1 MKPKKKHIIVK
12 AFLTQKESH
21 IVNCADGTSIEL
33 YLGRKYGENSR
44 EINPVVCEV
53 THKADDVEQVDIGD
67 LLIVHHNTLTN
78 EANVIKKDYSEQSVI
93 MPILADNMLYAKIN
107 RITGELTPL
116 YGNFIAERI
125 DVVRK
130 SIIISDEGKKEE
142 VKFKILAT
150 PLDCDDVAVDDTVI
164 CYKLSDYEMVYN
176 FNGSEKRAIRI
187 WKEDI
192 LAVFDKV

>member
-78 EANVIKKDYSEQSVI
+78 EASVIKSDYNEQSVI

-107 RITGELTPL
+107 RETGELTPL

-125 DVVRK
+125 DVVKK
-130 SIIISDEGKKEE
+130 SVIIYDEGKKEE
-142 VKFKILAT
+142 VKFKILAA
-150 PLDCDDVAVDDTVI
+150 PSDCNDVAIGDNVI

>member
-12 AFLTQKESH
+12 AFLAQKESH

-107 RITGELTPL
+107 KITGELTPL

-125 DVVRK
+125 DVVKK
-130 SIIISDEGKKEE
+130 SVIIYDEGKKEE

-150 PLDCDDVAVDDTVI
+150 PSDCDDVAIGDNII

>member
-12 AFLTQKESH
+12 AFLAQKESH
-21 IVNCADGTSIEL
+21 IVKCADGTSIEL

-53 THKADDVEQVDIGD
+53 THKAEDVNQVDVGD

-78 EANVIKKDYSEQSVI
+78 EAAVIESNYNEQSVV

-107 RITGELTPL
+107 KETGELTPL
-116 YGNFIAERI
+116 YGNCIAERI
-125 DVVRK
+125 DVVKK
-130 SIIISDEGKKEE
+130 SIIISNEGKKEE

-150 PLDCDDVAVDDTVI
+150 PSDYNDVAVGDDVI

-176 FNGSEKRAIRI
+176 FKGSEKRAIRI

>member
-78 EANVIKKDYSEQSVI
+78 EASVIEKNYNEQSVV
-93 MPILADNMLYAKIN
+93 MPILADNMLYAKID
-107 RITGELTPL
+107 RETGKLTPL

-150 PLDCDDVAVDDTVI
+150 PSDCDDVAVNDTVI

>member
-12 AFLTQKESH
+12 AFLAQKESH

-53 THKADDVEQVDIGD
+53 THKADDVEQVSIGD

-78 EANVIKKDYSEQSVI
+78 EAAVIESNYNEQSIV

-107 RITGELTPL
+107 KETGELTPL
-116 YGNFIAERI
+116 YGNCIAERI

-130 SIIISDEGKKEE
+130 SIIISNEGKKEE

-150 PLDCDDVAVDDTVI
+150 PSDYNDVSVGDDVI

-176 FNGSEKRAIRI
+176 FKGSEKRAIRI

>member
-12 AFLTQKESH
+12 AFLAQKESH
-21 IVNCADGTSIEL
+21 IVKCADGTSIEL

-53 THKADDVEQVDIGD
+53 THKAEDVNQVDVGD
-67 LLIVHHNTLTN
+67 LLIVHHNTLVN
-78 EANVIKKDYSEQSVI
+78 EATVIKKDYSEQSVI

-107 RITGELTPL
+107 KETGNLTPL
-116 YGNFIAERI
+116 YGNCIAERI

-130 SIIISDEGKKEE
+130 SIIIAPEQKKEE
-142 VKFKILAT
+142 IKFKILAT
-150 PLDCDDVAVDDTVI
+150 PADYNDVAVGDNVI

-176 FNGSEKRAIRI
+176 FKGSEKRAIRI
-187 WKEDI
+187 WKDDI
-192 LAVFDKV
+192 LAVYDKV

>member
-1 MKPKKKHIIVK
+1 MERTENHLKNNNMKPQKKHIIVK

-78 EANVIKKDYSEQSVI
+78 EASVIKKDYSEQSVI

-107 RITGELTPL
+107 RVTGELTPL

-125 DVVRK
+125 DVVKK
-130 SIIISDEGKKEE
+130 SVIIYDEGKKEE
-142 VKFKILAT
+142 KKAHYLKKKPRCNVHLRSTWCAEAHGA
-150 PLDCDDVAVDDTVI
+150 LLRGGREARERGRQV
-164 CYKLSDYEMVYN
+164 
-176 FNGSEKRAIRI
+176 
-187 WKEDI
+187 
-192 LAVFDKV
+192 